1 MIMSPMDVLSSH
13 PVRKTKAQKENFRT
27 DVMEFFRRHEYVVS
41 LEQYKSGGPINIVA
55 GNPEQAKYLIT
66 AHYDTPPWMF
76 LPNLVT
82 PCSLP
87 LFILWQTFL
96 VLVLIGLAAIPAVAV
111 GLLLKDAFVGYLVWY
126 VFYMAIFLM
135 LRFGPANKHNAND
148 NTSGVVTVLEIAKS
162 MPQHLRD
169 KVCFVLFDLEEAG
182 LKGSAAYR
190 KAHKETTEKQ
200 IVLNLDCVGDGDE
213 IFFMP
218 NKKLRQEGAT
228 CGCNADATISCLRKA
243 EGMFGNKRITVR
255 MEGFSKLNSDHK
267 KFPLGVGVA
276 AFRRGKLALYVD
288 RIHTHRDT
296 ILEQT
301 NVNLLRAAIITVVGS
316 AVQ

>member
-1 MIMSPMDVLSSH
+1 MIESPINVLTQH
-13 PVRKTKAQKENFRT
+13 GIRKTNTQKEAFRT
-27 DVMEFFRRHEYVVS
+27 DAVDFFRRIGYEPTVEKAKNGAQNVV
-41 LEQYKSGGPINIVA
+41 V
-55 GNPEQAKYLIT
+55 GNPETAKFLIT
-66 AHYDTPPWMF
+66 AHYDTPAWMF
-76 LPNLVT
+76 LPNLIT

-190 KAHKETTEKQ
+190 KAHKEATENQ

-213 IFFMP
+213 IIFVP
-218 NKKLRQEGAT
+218 TKKLRKKLAT
-228 CGCNADATISCLRKA
+228 DGCVGEATAGCLLSAAGKFGDKQISLRL
-243 EGMFGNKRITVR
+243 N
-255 MEGFSKLNSDHK
+255 GFSYYPSDQRR
-267 KFPLGVGVA
+267 FPYGVGIA
-276 AFRRGKLALYVD
+276 ALHRGRLALYLS
-288 RIHTHRDT
+288 RIHTNRDT
-296 ILEQT
+296 VLEQT
-301 NVNLLRAAIITVVGS
+301 NVNLLRAAVITVVGN
-316 AVQ
+316 AAQ